1 MSYWACVMWPAES
14 IAASTSLRRALAAAL
29 FDSGLYVIGFCGSP
43 ASSAACFIVSFEQ
56 GRSK

>member
-1 MSYWACVMWPAES
+1 MWPAES

-43 ASSAACFIVSFEQ
+43 ASSAACLIVSFAQ